1 MLNTL
6 LVDIL
11 NAWLGYMMV
20 RKYEI
25 EERIYRGGASDPHV
39 QMYRRGLLA
48 SPSQA
53 AQAATL
59 SFYPLGLKLRL
70 LTVTEK
76 IYRFIG

>member
-25 EERIYRGGASDPHV
+25 EERILHIEGGLQYLCMSRCTDVLVSVSAQP
-39 QMYRRGLLA
+39 G
-48 SPSQA
+48 
-53 AQAATL
+53 QAATL

-70 LTVTEK
+70 LTVT
-76 IYRFIG
+76 YGY